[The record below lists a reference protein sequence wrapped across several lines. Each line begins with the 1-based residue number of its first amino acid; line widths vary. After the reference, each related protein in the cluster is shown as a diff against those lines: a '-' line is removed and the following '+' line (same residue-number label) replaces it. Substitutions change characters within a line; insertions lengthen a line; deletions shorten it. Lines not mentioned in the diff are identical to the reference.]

1 MRRILITGGSGFI
14 GTNLV
19 EHFRAEGAALL
30 NLDTRPPRNRAHA
43 PCWRKMDILD
53 AGSVKDAFKEFSPT
67 HLVHMAAR
75 TDLGGRTIGDYAA
88 NTAGLANVI
97 DAAANEHGLR

>member
-75 TDLGGRTIGDYAA
+75 TDLGGLTIVGYGP
-88 NTAGLANVI
+88 NTGGAS
-97 DAAANEHGLR
+97 HLRLRRPH